1 MIIYKLF
8 IISMYMLVV
17 STLVKALK
25 EKLDNLQ
32 YLQCSSGTQAILNKN
47 ELKKFGLI
55 VGSSSKKTKQKKL
68 LLQIK

>member
-25 EKLDNLQ
+25 EKWDN
-32 YLQCSSGTQAILNKN
+32 TQRTVFAVL
-47 ELKKFGLI
+47 
-55 VGSSSKKTKQKKL
+55 
-68 LLQIK
+68 

>member
-32 YLQCSSGTQAILNKN
+32 YLQCSSGTQTILNKN